1 MRILIVGAG
10 ATGGYFGGRLLQH
23 GRDVSFLVRQRR
35 AESLRRTGLE
45 LHSPFGDVTLVDPPL
60 VLREDLAG
68 PYDLIVLSCK
78 AYGLEQAMDDFAPAV
93 GPQTAILPLLNGMH
107 HLDLLDQRF
116 GAEHVLGGRCIIA
129 ATLDAEGAV
138 QHLNDKHTL
147 TFGERDGSTT
157 PRLRAIN
164 AQLDGAGFDARASH
178 TIVQDMWDK
187 WVMLASLA
195 GVTCLFRASVGSIVA
210 IPGGREATLAL
221 LEECCAVAARAGH
234 PMAAHARETAQ
245 AFLTESG
252 SGLTASMMRDLVDGH
267 PIEAEQIIG
276 DMLARAEPVRD
287 PRPSV
292 LALVA
297 VCLRAYEAQ
306 RAAAG

>member
-1 MRILIVGAG
+1 MRILILGAG

-23 GRDVSFLVRQRR
+23 GRDVSFLVRPRR
-35 AESLRRTGLE
+35 AEALRRTGLV
-45 LHSPFGDVTLVDPPL
+45 LRSPFGDVTLAEPPL
-60 VLREDLAG
+60 VVHDDLAG

-78 AYGLEQAMDDFAPAV
+78 AYGLEQAMEDLAPAV
-93 GPQTAILPLLNGMH
+93 GPQTAILPLLNGMR
-107 HLDLLDQRF
+107 HLDLLDRRF
-116 GAEHVLGGRCIIA
+116 GAGHVLGGRCIIA
-129 ATLDAEGAV
+129 ATLDAEGTV
-138 QHLNDKHTL
+138 LHLNDKHAL

-157 PRLRAIN
+157 PRLRAIT
-164 AQLDGAGFDARASH
+164 AQLDGAGFDARPSE

-195 GVTCLFRASVGSIVA
+195 GVTCLFRAPVGTIA
-210 IPGGREATLAL
+210 ATPGGKAATLAL

-234 PMAAHARETAQ
+234 PVADHTRQTAL
-245 AFLTESG
+245 AFLTASG

-276 DMLARAEPVRD
+276 DMLARAEPTD
-287 PRPSV
+287 DARPSV

-306 RAAAG
+306 RVAAG

>member
-1 MRILIVGAG
+1 MPRHGAAIVREAEMRILILGAG

-23 GRDVSFLVRQRR
+23 GRDVSFLVRPRR
-35 AESLRRTGLE
+35 AETLRRTGLV
-45 LHSPFGDVTLVDPPL
+45 LRSPFGNVTLADPPL
-60 VLREDLAG
+60 VFRDGLAA

-78 AYGLEQAMDDFAPAV
+78 AYGLEQAMEDLAPAV
-93 GPQTAILPLLNGMH
+93 GPRTAVLPLLNGMR

-129 ATLDAEGAV
+129 ATLDDDGIV

-147 TFGERDGSTT
+147 TFGERDGRTT

-164 AQLDGAGFDARASH
+164 AQLDGAGFDARASD

-195 GVTCLFRASVGSIVA
+195 GVTCLFRAPVGTIVA
-210 IPGGREATLAL
+210 TPGGTAATLAL
-221 LEECCAVAARAGH
+221 LDECCAVAARAGH
-234 PMAAHARETAQ
+234 PLAGRTRETAL
-245 AFLTESG
+245 AFLTARG
-252 SGLTASMMRDLVDGH
+252 SGLTASMMRDLVGGY

-276 DMLARAEPVRD
+276 DMLARAEPVPD
-287 PRPSV
+287 ARPSV
-292 LALVA
+292 LA
-297 VCLRAYEAQ
+297 
-306 RAAAG
+306 

>member
-1 MRILIVGAG
+1 MRILILGAG

-23 GRDVSFLVRQRR
+23 GRDVSFLVHPRR
-35 AESLRRTGLE
+35 AEALRRTGLV
-45 LHSPFGDVTLVDPPL
+45 LRSPFGDVTLADPPL
-60 VLREDLAG
+60 VLQDALDG

-78 AYGLEQAMDDFAPAV
+78 AYGLEQAMADLAPAV
-93 GPQTAILPLLNGMH
+93 GPQTAILPLLNGMR
-107 HLDLLDQRF
+107 HLELLDQRF
-116 GAEHVLGGRCIIA
+116 GAGHVLGGRCIIA
-129 ATLDAEGAV
+129 ATLDADGAV
-138 QHLNDKHTL
+138 RHLNDKHTL

-157 PRLRAIN
+157 PRLRAI
-164 AQLDGAGFDARASH
+164 AAELGDAGFDADASD
-178 TIVQDMWDK
+178 TVVQDMWDK

-210 IPGGREATLAL
+210 LPGGREATLAL
-221 LEECCAVAARAGH
+221 LDECCAVAARAGH
-234 PMAAHARETAQ
+234 PMAAHVRATAQ

-252 SGLTASMMRDLVDGH
+252 SGLTASMMRDLVGGH

-276 DMLARAEPVRD
+276 DMLARAEPTGD
-287 PRPSV
+287 ARPSV

-306 RAAAG
+306 RAATG